1 MTASGERREGG
12 VARAAPPYR
21 SRSWRRRAVGAGMAS
36 LPVAVTVVFVG
47 VPVVLAILY
56 TLGDA
61 GGLNSAVARVA
72 QHQVTARH
80 GLTLGAYRAF
90 FASPE
95 LRADLLVTVVVTVL
109 QSAILVVVA
118 TGLGLFVRFSK
129 GRLAKAV
136 STLYVVP
143 MFIPVVIASYALVT
157 FWEDRGKL
165 AGILGA
171 LGLPHGGLPGY
182 TTAGVVLGLVWTNLP
197 FAVILIGSGLQAVPE
212 VLVEAARDVGA
223 GPWRILRRVVLP
235 AIRLPLAIVVVFSAT
250 GALGAYTVPDLIGP
264 NAPQMLGVSMTSFFQ
279 SFGQPQMAEVMA
291 VLVFLGA
298 IGLSG
303 IYLWANRLSADDQG
317 RGSGR

>member
-1 MTASGERREGG
+1 VTAGGERLVGS
-12 VARAAPPYR
+12 VAASTLPRR
-21 SRSWRRRAVGAGMAS
+21 SRSSRQRAVGAAMAS

-56 TLGDA
+56 TLGDV

-72 QHQVTARH
+72 QHQVVARG
-80 GLTLGAYRAF
+80 GLTLAAYRAF

-95 LRADLLVTVVVTVL
+95 LRADLVVTVVVTAL
-109 QSAILVVVA
+109 QSTILVVVA
-118 TGLGLFVRFSK
+118 VGLGLFVRFSK

-165 AGILGA
+165 AGVLGA
-171 LGLPHGGLPGY
+171 LGLPHSGLPGY

-197 FAVILIGSGLQAVPE
+197 FATILIGSGLQAVPE
-212 VLVEAARDVGA
+212 VLIEAARDVGA
-223 GPWRILRRVVLP
+223 RPWRILRRVVLP
-235 AIRLPLAIVVVFSAT
+235 AIRLPLAVVVVFSAT
-250 GALGAYTVPDLIGP
+250 GALGAYTVPDLMGP

-303 IYLWANRLSADDQG
+303 IYLWANRLAADD

>member
-1 MTASGERREGG
+1 M
-12 VARAAPPYR
+12 AAF
-21 SRSWRRRAVGAGMAS
+21 
-36 LPVAVTVVFVG
+36 PVVVTVVFVG
-47 VPVVLAILY
+47 IPVVLAILY
-56 TLGDA
+56 TLGQT
-61 GGLNSAVARVA
+61 GGLNAAVAKVA
-72 QHQVTARH
+72 QHQVVDHH
-80 GLTLGAYRAF
+80 GLTLAAYERF

-95 LRADLLVTVVVTVL
+95 LRADLVVTVVVTLV
-109 QSAILVVVA
+109 QSAILIVVA
-118 TGLGLFVRFSK
+118 TGLGLFVRFSTS
-129 GRLAKAV
+129 RLAKAV

-165 AGILGA
+165 AGFLGA
-171 LGLPHGGLPGY
+171 LGLPHSGLPGY

-212 VLVEAARDVGA
+212 VLIEAARDVGV
-223 GPWRILRRVVLP
+223 GSGRILRRIILP
-235 AIRLPLAIVVVFSAT
+235 SIRLPLAIVLVFSAT
-250 GALGAYTVPDLIGP
+250 GALGAYTVPDLMGP

-303 IYLWANRLSADDQG
+303 IYLWANRLSAADQG
-317 RGSGR
+317 GGR